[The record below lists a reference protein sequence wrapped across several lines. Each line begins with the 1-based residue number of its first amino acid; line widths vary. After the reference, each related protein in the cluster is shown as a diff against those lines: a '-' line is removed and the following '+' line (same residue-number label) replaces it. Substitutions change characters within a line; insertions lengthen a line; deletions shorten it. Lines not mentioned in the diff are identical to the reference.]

1 MTLSETILALSENYV
16 IGISVLCVV
25 VVAGY
30 LFFSIRL
37 IVTARRE
44 GLNICMSAMIPF
56 VNLII
61 WFRKCLRKHKNNK
74 IRRENSRVLAEDEE
88 IEL

>member
-1 MTLSETILALSENYV
+1 MSISESMAYLAENY
-16 IGISVLCVV
+16 IPGIVVLCVV

-37 IVTARRE
+37 IVNARRE
-44 GLNICMSAMIPF
+44 GLNVCISAMIPIY
-56 VNLII
+56 NLII
-61 WFRKCLRKHKNNK
+61 WLRKVFRKHKNNK
-74 IRRENSRVLAEDEE
+74 IRRENNRVLAEDEE